1 MFEIGANFL
10 RNPPTQTSS
19 WYRAMYTAQAPLHL
33 TASMPLY
40 HRLVDRQTQ
49 GMCGAE
55 PAALWGSVPGA

>member
-10 RNPPTQTSS
+10 RNPLTQTSS

-40 HRLVDRQTQ
+40 HRLVDKTQ
-49 GMCGAE
+49 GAK
-55 PAALWGSVPGA
+55 PATLWGSVPGA